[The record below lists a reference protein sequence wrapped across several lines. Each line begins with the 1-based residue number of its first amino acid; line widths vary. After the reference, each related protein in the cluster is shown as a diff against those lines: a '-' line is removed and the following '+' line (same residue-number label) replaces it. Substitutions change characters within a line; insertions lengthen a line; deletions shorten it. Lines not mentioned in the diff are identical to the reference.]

1 MTTKN
6 VSHRT
11 LMRRINNV
19 IATTELGERHGGR
32 LCTGQPRR
40 GQRRYWY
47 TAGSMTTQLPGC
59 TTIEDLAREYGVL
72 RADEICGG

>member
-32 LCTGQPRR
+32 LCSAQTHR
-40 GQRRYWY
+40 GQRHYWY
-47 TAGSMTTQLPGC
+47 TVGFMTTQVPGC
-59 TTIEDLAREYGVL
+59 TTIEDLAREHGVL